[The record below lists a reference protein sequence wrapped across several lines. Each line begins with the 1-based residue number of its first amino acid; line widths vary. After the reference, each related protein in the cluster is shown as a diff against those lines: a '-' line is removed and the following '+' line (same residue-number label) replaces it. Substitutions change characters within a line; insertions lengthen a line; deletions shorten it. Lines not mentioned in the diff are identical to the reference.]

1 MLAFVLVQLKETGE
15 KELLDYFKKLKEVKE
30 AHLLFGEWD
39 CLLKVEVANEN
50 ALGTFVIEKL
60 RKKSGVKSTS
70 TMIVAK

>member
-1 MLAFVLVQLKETGE
+1 MLAFVLVQLKDTHE
-15 KELLDYFKKLKEVKE
+15 KTLMSYFRKLKQVKE

-60 RKKSGVKSTS
+60 RKKTGIESTS